1 MYKVTSN
8 LESGHGRRDITLLP
22 LSKEYPSVIVEFK
35 QGENLEQL
43 KKEALNQILENEYFA
58 GISGEIICVGL
69 AHDKKRC
76 EMEYQVL
83 CR

>member
-1 MYKVTSN
+1 M
-8 LESGHGRRDITLLP
+8 
-22 LSKEYPSVIVEFK
+22 
-35 QGENLEQL
+35 EQL

-83 CR
+83 WR

>member
-8 LESGHGRRDITLLP
+8 LESGHGRSDITLLP

-35 QGENLEQL
+35 QGENLKKI

-83 CR
+83 WR